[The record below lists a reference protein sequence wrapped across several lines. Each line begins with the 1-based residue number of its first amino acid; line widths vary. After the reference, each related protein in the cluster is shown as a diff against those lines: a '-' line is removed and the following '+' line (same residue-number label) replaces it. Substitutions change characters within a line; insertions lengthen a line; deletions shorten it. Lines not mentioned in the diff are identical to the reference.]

1 MRRLIKNLL
10 PPIIY
15 KILKLLLGKQ
25 GTYFTGEYKSWND
38 ALVHC
43 KGYDDKDILNKVI
56 QSTQKVK
63 SGETAYERD
72 GILFDSIEYSWQVLA
87 GILWVATRN
96 SGCLCVLDMGGSL
109 GTTYFQNNKFLNEIN
124 LSSWYIV
131 DQIHFVK
138 AGRASIQN
146 EILRFHDS
154 IENCLNECD
163 PNVIIISN
171 SLQYMPDPQTT
182 MDSVTNIGADA
193 IIFDR
198 TIINN
203 SKSNKLYVQHATP
216 LIGGSYP
223 CYTFSEKWLI
233 NKMKKNY
240 YLVESFDSHLFP
252 ESTKIDSALKGYIF
266 SKKNN
271 KD

>member
-15 KILKLLLGKQ
+15 NKLKLLFGKH
-25 GTYFTGEYKSWND
+25 GTYFTGEYNSWND
-38 ALVHC
+38 AILHC
-43 KGYDDKDILNKVI
+43 KGYDDEDILNKVLHSAI
-56 QSTQKVK
+56 KVK
-63 SGETAYERD
+63 IGDMAYERD
-72 GILFDSIEYSWQVLA
+72 GILFDRIEYSWEVLA
-87 GILWVATRN
+87 GILWVTARN
-96 SGCLCVLDMGGSL
+96 IGPLCVLDMGGSL

-124 LSSWYIV
+124 LSSWNIV
-131 DQIHFVK
+131 EQTHFVK

-163 PNVIIISN
+163 PNVILISS

-182 MDSVTNIGADA
+182 IDSVTNIGADA

-240 YLVESFDSHLFP
+240 LNVTKTLV
-252 ESTKIDSALKGYIF
+252 I
-266 SKKNN
+266 
-271 KD
+271 